1 MKTEMS
7 YPNFEKNFKLSW
19 GKPFFVC
26 AGLAGLYYVAYLA
39 FLLHVIVKSG
49 THFF

>member
-7 YPNFEKNFKLSW
+7 YPKPEKNFNLSW
-19 GKPFFVC
+19 GRPFFIC

-39 FLLHVIVKSG
+39 LLLHVIVKSG
-49 THFF
+49 THIF